1 MVAKFLHKILY
12 AWPKVLLSIF
22 VLLIVWYPLSA
33 ILRED
38 IDRTPDYNIDNLT
51 VEQSAG
57 VEMMALLI
65 DREVN
70 QNLWVANL
78 PAFFPSSYLDN
89 MPNFQIGLMQSLA
102 EIAKTLPKQIKCLE
116 TRDEQSMKNIGELLE
131 YPANVWI
138 FANEDNLKIAPS
150 SSRQYRKALKRLRN
164 LSDDLRQKKCLFRGD
179 EKSLSVLLAVI
190 EKGFGE
196 SIANL
201 DEYMEKESDSRMN
214 TKVDDVFYFN
224 VGKIYAYALVLKKF
238 GIDYQK
244 VLEIKNI
251 NQEWN
256 ILFDNLRKAFEIAPK
271 SVVNAKLNDA
281 TKANHLVY
289 LGYYIAKAR
298 YILME
303 IIRRFD

>member
-22 VLLIVWYPLSA
+22 VLLLVWYPLSA

-38 IDRTPDYNIDNLT
+38 IDRTIDYDFDNLS
-51 VEQSAG
+51 VEQSSG

-89 MPNFQIGLMQSLA
+89 MPNFQIGVMQA
-102 EIAKTLPKQIKCLE
+102 IAGIAKTLPKQIKCFE
-116 TRDEQSMKNIGELLE
+116 QRDEQSMNNIAALLD
-131 YPANVWI
+131 YPADVWI
-138 FANEDNLKIAPS
+138 FANRDNLKIAPS
-150 SSRQYRKALKRLRN
+150 SSRQYRKALKRLHN
-164 LSDDLRQKKCLFRGD
+164 LNDDLKQKKCLFHGD
-179 EKSLSVLLAVI
+179 EKSLSELLVVI
-190 EKGFGE
+190 EKALGE
-196 SIANL
+196 SVANL
-201 DEYMEKESDSRMN
+201 DEYIEKESDSWMN
-214 TKVDDVFYFN
+214 TKVDNVFYFN
-224 VGKIYAYALVLKKF
+224 VGRIYAYALVLKKF

-244 VLEIKNI
+244 VLESKNI
-251 NQEWN
+251 DQDWN

-271 SVVNAKLNDA
+271 SVINAKLNDA
-281 TKANHLVY
+281 AKANHLVY
-289 LGYYIAKAR
+289 LGYYIAKAK

-303 IIRRFD
+303 IIRRID